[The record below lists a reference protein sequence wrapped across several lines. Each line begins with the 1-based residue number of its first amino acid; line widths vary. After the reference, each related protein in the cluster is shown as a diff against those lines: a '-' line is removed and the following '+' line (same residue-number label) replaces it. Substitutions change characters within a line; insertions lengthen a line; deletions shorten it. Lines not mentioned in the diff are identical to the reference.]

1 MSDKQNPL
9 LRDWDTPF
17 GLPPFGDI
25 DPGHFQPAFEAAM
38 AEHRRQV
45 DLVASDAAAPTF
57 ANTVEALERTGERLR
72 RVSAVFYNLSGTH
85 TNEALQ
91 AVERDM
97 APKLSKHWMDMNF
110 YPGLFE
116 RFDALMS
123 ERAALGLNPE
133 QDRVLERYHTAFVR
147 SGAKLD
153 DESKARLSEINQR
166 LATLGTQFSQNLLA
180 DEADYELVL
189 DGEDDLAGLPDFLRA
204 SAAQTASDRG
214 HAAGHVITLSRSMI
228 EPFLTFSSRRDL
240 REAAFNAWIARG
252 EKGGATDNRDA
263 IGEMVSLRAERAALL
278 GYDSFADYALDD
290 RMAKTPAAVDDL
302 LMQVWAPARAR
313 AEQEAALLQRAAQ
326 SEGENAPLAPWDWRY
341 YAEKVR
347 REEHDLDEEEV
358 KPYFQLDKMIE
369 AAFDVANRLFGL
381 SFTPLKGM
389 PVYHPDVRAF
399 EVRDRAGAHV
409 GVFLG
414 DYFAR
419 ASKRSGAWMSRF
431 REQQKLR
438 GPENLGI
445 RPIIVNVM
453 NFSKGAKGEPTL
465 LTFDDGRTLFH
476 EFGHALHGL
485 MSDVTYPRIS
495 GTSVATDFVEL
506 PSQLFEHWLMEP
518 DVLARFAVHYRTGA
532 PMPKDLIDR
541 LLAARNFNQG
551 WAAVEYT
558 ASAVVDM
565 DLHAAANGDGAVD
578 PAQVERDTLTRI
590 GMPAAITPRHRL
602 PHFGHLFAGDHYAA
616 GYYSYLWSEVLDA
629 DAFNAFEEAG
639 DAFHAATAARLAE
652 HIYSAGGRQ
661 DPGDAYRAF
670 RGRDAKVEALLEKRG
685 LMKSDQS
692 SP

>member
-1 MSDKQNPL
+1 MTNTKNPL
-9 LRDWDTPF
+9 LQNWNTPF

-25 DPGHFQPAFEAAM
+25 KPDHFQPAFEAAM
-38 AEHRRQV
+38 AEHRREV
-45 DLVASDAAAPTF
+45 DLVANDPAAPTF
-57 ANTVEALERTGERLR
+57 ENSVEALERAGEGLSQ
-72 RVSAVFYNLSGTH
+72 VAGVFYNLSGAH

-91 AVERDM
+91 AVEREM
-97 APKLSKHWMDMNF
+97 APVLSKHSMDMNF

-116 RFDALMS
+116 RFDALMD
-123 ERAALGLNPE
+123 ERASLRLTPE

-147 SGAKLD
+147 SGSKLD
-153 DESKARLSEINQR
+153 DTAKARLSEINQR
-166 LATLGTQFSQNLLA
+166 LATIATQFSQNLLA

-189 DGEDDLAGLPDFLRA
+189 EGEDDLAGLPDFLRA
-204 SAAQTASDRG
+204 AAAQAAKDRG
-214 HAAGHVITLSRSMI
+214 HESGHVITLSRSSI

-252 EKGGATDNRDA
+252 ENGGATDNRDA
-263 IGEMVSLRAERAALL
+263 IGEMVLLRAERAGLL
-278 GYDSFADYALDD
+278 GYDSFADFALDD
-290 RMAKTPAAVDDL
+290 RMAKTPAAVNTL
-302 LMQVWAPARAR
+302 LMQVWEPARAR

-326 SEGENAPLAPWDWRY
+326 AEGENAPLAAWDWRY

-347 REEHDLDEEEV
+347 KSEHDLDEEEV

-369 AAFDVANRLFGL
+369 AAFDTANRLFGL
-381 SFTPLKGM
+381 TFKPLKDM

-399 EVRDRAGAHV
+399 EVSAADGRHIGI
-409 GVFLG
+409 FLG

-419 ASKRSGAWMSRF
+419 PSKRSGAWASRF

-438 GPENLGI
+438 GDI
-445 RPIIVNVM
+445 RPLVVNVM
-453 NFSKGAKGEPTL
+453 NFSKGTEGEPTL
-465 LTFDDGRTLFH
+465 MTFDDGRTLFH
-476 EFGHALHGL
+476 EFGHALHSM

-506 PSQLFEHWLMEP
+506 PSQLFEHWLMQP
-518 DVLARFAVHYRTGA
+518 DVLSRFAVHYETGA
-532 PMPKDLIDR
+532 PMPQDLIDR

-558 ASAVVDM
+558 ASAIVDM
-565 DLHAAANGDGAVD
+565 ELHAKTDGDVD
-578 PAQVERDTLTRI
+578 PAQVERDTLKRI

-602 PHFGHLFAGDHYAA
+602 PHFGHLFMGDHYSA

-639 DAFHAATAARLAE
+639 DAFDSDTAARLAE
-652 HIYSAGGRQ
+652 HIYAAGGRQ

-685 LMKSDQS
+685 LVGNG
-692 SP
+692 